1 MPVNAFT
8 ISSNNYLG
16 MARVFAESYLAHHP
30 GAKDFTCL
38 VDRRSS
44 SIDYGDLPFEIITA
58 EDLEIPGFL
67 EWNLT
72 VCVEDGGLHEVF
84 YKPLDDVQSPKP
96 TLEEKELER
105 ISEIGLSDPGDHV
118 DLGPADSSSL
128 IEWGMER
135 MLKVAD
141 DDSSGQPCFTT
152 EEVKE
157 RRDRWINEA
166 RDQWRREITRIAGV
180 EL

>member
-1 MPVNAFT
+1 MVEATLLGVPT
-8 ISSNNYLG
+8 ISTG
-16 MARVFAESYLAHHP
+16 WHEIGEV
-30 GAKDFTCL
+30 
-38 VDRRSS
+38 VDRGS
-44 SIDYGDLPFEIITA
+44 A
-58 EDLEIPGFL
+58 
-67 EWNLT
+67 
-72 VCVEDGGLHEVF
+72 
-84 YKPLDDVQSPKP
+84 P
-96 TLEEKELER
+96 T
-105 ISEIGLSDPGDHV
+105 GHV
-118 DLGPADSSSL
+118 DLEPADSSLL

-141 DDSSGQPCFTT
+141 GGPAGQPRFAA